1 MHVAKY
7 RMKFLAGALDMSVV
21 RELGLRESEH
31 S

>member
-7 RMKFLAGALDMSVV
+7 RMKGFAGALDMTVV
-21 RELGLRESEH
+21 RGLGLRESDH